1 MSTLLV
7 TIVIASL
14 SVTTQVATPAS
25 TPIPAKIEA
34 FLRNCETNRRG
45 AILQLE
51 HTLRGLR
58 NQEEQTPEV
67 ARRIKS
73 IEDDLQVLKANKQP
87 VVSTLSFPPEIGA
100 IGRVPRLNW
109 HIDQVVSDREMIVR
123 CYFNVRTT
131 AVRRFV
137 VRGETKVQSVSF
149 VVRGIE
155 TKDLREGSDPPVPQV
170 FEITGRE
177 TYSLAGGGSTSI
189 WILEPFDMTVV
200 QAYFPLPGQK

>member
-14 SVTTQVATPAS
+14 SAATQAAAPAG

-51 HTLRGLR
+51 HTLRGLQ
-58 NQEEQTPEV
+58 NHGAQTPDV
-67 ARRIKS
+67 ARRIKT
-73 IEDDLQVLKANKQP
+73 IESDLQVLRANKQP
-87 VVSTLSFPPEIGA
+87 IVSTLSFPPEIGA

-109 HIDQVVSDREMIVR
+109 HIDQIVSDRELIVR

-131 AVRRFV
+131 AVRRYV
-137 VRGETKVQSVSF
+137 ARVETKVQPVSF

-177 TYSLAGGGSTSI
+177 TYSLAGGGSTSV
-189 WILEPFDMTVV
+189 WVLEPFDMAAV
-200 QAYFPLPGQK
+200 QDYFPLTGQK